1 MIALRWGSASDVGR
15 VRANNQDSRFTADEL
30 FAVADGMGGHRGG
43 EVASSVALEAL
54 ASTFV
59 DRSPEGLR
67 DAAREANTAVYAQA
81 SDDPE
86 LQGMGTTLV
95 AAATIDG
102 ASTLAW
108 VNVGDSRL
116 YLFRDGEL
124 SRVSQDHSLVE
135 EAVRSGELSAEE
147 ARDHPQRH
155 IVTRALG
162 IGATVDVD
170 VGTIEPS
177 VGDRLVLCSDG
188 LYDAVE
194 DERIAGVLQRLAGA
208 DDAAAE
214 LVRLA
219 NVSGG
224 RDNITVV
231 VVDVFDDQDPSAPPP
246 STAVTTTQAH
256 PDLAGFTT
264 AAPAAP
270 TDAQASP
277 ASAGPPPPPPAP
289 PPPPK
294 PKRFTWR
301 VFLFLLGL
309 FGVVGGGLG
318 FIAYQAR
325 NAYFVGYD
333 GDRVAIFKGRPG
345 GLLWFNPTFEADGD
359 LVRASVPASRT
370 DQVDA
375 GHTVS
380 SVGEARQFID
390 NLRQQYLDEN
400 PPSTT
405 TTTTTTTAP
414 GGATTTST
422 AVPAAN

>member
-1 MIALRWGSASDVGR
+1 MIALRWGSASDVGQ

-67 DAAREANTAVYAQA
+67 DAAREANTVVFEQA

-95 AAATIDG
+95 AVATIDG

-116 YLFRDGEL
+116 YLFRGGEL
-124 SRVSQDHSLVE
+124 LRVSQDHSLVE

-208 DDAAAE
+208 DDVAAE

-219 NVSGG
+219 NVGGG

-231 VVDVFDDQDPSAPPP
+231 VVDVFDDQDPSTPPP
-246 STAVTTTQAH
+246 SSAVTTTQPH

-270 TDAQASP
+270 DDARTSP
-277 ASAGPPPPPPAP
+277 AADPPPPPPPPPAP
-289 PPPPK
+289 PPPAK

-309 FGVVGGGLG
+309 FAVIGGGLG

-325 NAYFVGYD
+325 NSYFVGYE

-345 GLLWFNPTFEADGD
+345 GLLWFDPTFEADGD

-370 DQVDA
+370 DQVGA
-375 GHTVS
+375 GHTVG

-390 NLRQQYLDEN
+390 NLRQQYRDEN
-400 PPSTT
+400 PPT

-422 AVPAAN
+422 AGPAAN